1 MGVLPQAWEII
12 FEMQRK
18 MSNEKNSKKKTKAF
32 QLTKRICF
40 FVFFFLLFEPLLLL
54 KLLTF
59 SFLVHLKRFKVLE
72 ECNLQFYKSSLNFNS
87 DKARYKFFLGD

>member
-1 MGVLPQAWEII
+1 VIKDVMGVLPQAQEII

-40 FVFFFLLFEPLLLL
+40 FFFLLFEPLLLL

-59 SFLVHLKRFKVLE
+59 SFLVHLKRFKVL
-72 ECNLQFYKSSLNFNS
+72 
-87 DKARYKFFLGD
+87 